1 MRLDRTV
8 RIMVTKNMN
17 KEVVE
22 SDSNN
27 NHPDLRNND
36 VLITIK
42 DTGKGI
48 DPELFPRLFEKFA
61 TNSSS
66 GTGLGLYI
74 SKAII
79 EAHRGRIYDENN
91 MNEKGATFSFT
102 LPTI

>member
-1 MRLDRTV
+1 
-8 RIMVTKNMN
+8 MN
-17 KEVVE
+17 KEVAE
-22 SDSNN
+22 SNSNN
-27 NHPDLRNND
+27 NHPDLMKNH

-74 SKAII
+74 SKVII
-79 EAHRGRIYDENN
+79 EEHGGRIWAENN
-91 MNEKGATFSFT
+91 TNEKGATISFT
-102 LPTI
+102 LPTTWTKT